1 MDKKVDRS
9 LEIATQ
15 ICVAKASSSSA
26 VASGDTGEKFG
37 EFFEAIYTAVLA
49 IEKRDSTES

>member
-1 MDKKVDRS
+1 MDKKVDRA

-15 ICVAKASSSSA
+15 ICVAKASSSAA
-26 VASGDTGEKFG
+26 VARGDTGEKFG

>member
-1 MDKKVDRS
+1 MDKNVDRA

-15 ICVAKASSSSA
+15 ICVAKAASSSA
-26 VASGDTGEKFG
+26 VVNGDTGEKFS

-49 IEKRDSTES
+49 IEKRDSAEA